1 MFQRYP
7 PSMDGIKW
15 SNYYTINGET
25 VSPYYEFSHH
35 KKQNGNFA
43 NNVKHVECDI
53 LWKKYIES

>member
-1 MFQRYP
+1 
-7 PSMDGIKW
+7 MDGIKW

-25 VSPYYEFSHH
+25 VSPYYEFSHR